1 MGLTN
6 VCSNKMFAYVVD
18 CTCHTCNIIYS
29 LFHRFMFGCA
39 DVDPVHQL
47 KFDDVKISSLLAAPG
62 YLWVGLSC
70 GLIMLYQIPRLG
82 GVPNIVSRPFVAMDA
97 HVTGVRM
104 MIHVNTSAV
113 MEKEQMTQ
121 MIEQKHEEVD
131 GLVHS
136 SISQKMHEMEVHA
149 QEKRQAQDAGNNQDG
164 AGNDRTLTASDSFVS
179 YSDSFEDVSLSLSRP
194 LPRAP
199 EGGSQREEV
208 VSPVPPAELARAI
221 STTSQQQDGR
231 EEQLRKEIGHSISSY
246 HSRYT
251 STEYETMNFDATQ
264 RRSRSIAPEDLYTP
278 VNPADLNIYYRP
290 VVAADDNN
298 STHFVLTGGRG
309 LQDLRQ
315 LQRKGARDT
324 ITDEDTDSFLL
335 IYNIPN

>member
-1 MGLTN
+1 MH
-6 VCSNKMFAYVVD
+6 VICQKKS
-18 CTCHTCNIIYS
+18 I
-29 LFHRFMFGCA
+29 LFSFPLLHCPCA
-39 DVDPVHQL
+39 DVDPVHRL
-47 KFDDVKISSLLAAPG
+47 KFDDVKIASLLAVPG

-70 GLIMLYQIPRLG
+70 GLIMIYQIPRLG
-82 GVPNIVSRPFVAMDA
+82 GVPTIVSRPFVAMDA

-136 SISQKMHEMEVHA
+136 SISQKMHAMEIRA
-149 QEKRQAQDAGNNQDG
+149 QERQQAVDTGNEQDG
-164 AGNDRTLTASDSFVS
+164 SGNDRTLTASDSFIS
-179 YSDSFEDVSLSLSRP
+179 YSDSFEDVSLSLGRQ
-194 LPRAP
+194 LPQAS
-199 EGGSQREEV
+199 EGERQGTKQA
-208 VSPVPPAELARAI
+208 VSPVSQVELARAI
-221 STTSQQQDGR
+221 STTSQQQEGR
-231 EEQLRKEIGHSISSY
+231 EEQLRKEIGRSISSY
-246 HSRYT
+246 HSRYA
-251 STEYETMNFDATQ
+251 STEYETLNFDATQ
-264 RRSRSIAPEDLYTP
+264 QRKSRSIATEDLYTP

-290 VVAADDNN
+290 AVGTDVSN

-315 LQRKGARDT
+315 LQRKGGRDT

-335 IYNIPN
+335 IYNIPNV